1 MKLYIQLLTN
11 EVLKVW
17 LHIFIQLVV
26 FILYW
31 EFTAIVQAEQ
41 SE

>member
-26 FILYW
+26 LILYW
-31 EFTAIVQAEQ
+31 KFTAIVQAEQ